1 MQRFVWPLVL
11 FFASPLAAQETCSR
25 AICQV
30 PHDSLNFTKLIDF
43 DDVMSSIGIGSRID
57 DVLVKDGA
65 VFGERFAGQQRKAS
79 GDYDVISG
87 APLLPLTILDGGPG
101 QTLGAMHLP
110 GTIVLHGHGHRTYP
124 RVEAIGEGSVA
135 VLFDRDQP
143 ALSFDIRGGEQG
155 YASVQ
160 FIRRNG
166 TVIDTLTLGP
176 LAEDSFGFMRQDMEP
191 DIAGFLLLN
200 TDPQGVALDNLR
212 FESFDLM
219 G

>member
-1 MQRFVWPLVL
+1 MRFLAFSLAL
-11 FFASPLAAQETCSR
+11 FCATPLAAQSPCTR

-30 PHDSLNFTKLIDF
+30 PHDGLRFTKLIDF
-43 DDVMSSIGIGSRID
+43 DDVISSIGIGSRID
-57 DVLVKDGA
+57 NVLVKDGA
-65 VFGERFAGQQRKAS
+65 IFGERFAGQERVAS
-79 GDYDVISG
+79 GDYDVITG
-87 APLLPLTILDGGPG
+87 APMLPLTILDGGPG
-101 QTLGAMHLP
+101 QTLGAMHLL

-124 RVEAIGEGSVA
+124 RVEAVGEGSVA

-155 YASVQ
+155 YATVQ
-160 FIRRNG
+160 FINRGG

-176 LAEDSFGFMRQDMEP
+176 LGEDSFGFSRQNMQP
-191 DIAGFLLLN
+191 DIAGFILLN

-212 FESFDLM
+212 FEGFDLM